1 MGILT
6 LYNAVHTLFF
16 LNTKHLKSDLLCP
29 SVHVSPISSV
39 LLLWPQPAS
48 SFALLSILIL

>member
-16 LNTKHLKSDLLCP
+16 LNAKHLKSDLLCP

-48 SFALLSILIL
+48 SFALLSILIF